1 MRYSTFDITSHI
13 CDNLYVERVDFY
25 RRSRGDEPVRK
36 FLDGERKSNPDGVG
50 AIFDAITLLAERGH
64 ELTKPHTD
72 TIDSENGIR
81 ELRGGPYRIA
91 YIRHGEA
98 YVLLHAWR
106 KRGQKLDPKALKRA
120 QSRRRDWRERH
131 PP

>member
-1 MRYSTFDITSHI
+1 M
-13 CDNLYVERVDFY
+13 CDNSYVERVDFY
-25 RRSRGDEPVRK
+25 RTSRGDEPVRK
-36 FLDGERKSNPDGVG
+36 FLDGERKSNPGGVG
-50 AIFDAITLLAERGH
+50 AIFDVIALLAERGH

-98 YVLLHAWR
+98 YVLVHAWR
-106 KRGQKLDPKALKRA
+106 KKGQKLDPKALKRA
-120 QSRRRDWRERH
+120 QSRSREWRERH